1 MSMDL
6 SLIIPSFIAGVL
18 TFLAPCTLPL
28 VPAYLGFISGVSSKD
43 LHDPEKVPSI
53 RKRIFLNGVLYALGF
68 SVVFILF
75 GTLFGLGGVALAQ
88 YRPVLQQIGGV
99 LVIIFGLYLLKIVKI
114 PGLSLLNSEKRFPLA
129 KILKPGKPINSLLFG
144 AAFAFGWTPCV
155 GPILGSVLT
164 LAAGSATVWKGAFLL
179 GVFSL
184 GLAIPFLAIAAMI
197 GHASHMVELVSR
209 YLDRISVIG
218 GIFLLLLGILIV
230 TNNIGEWTSLFYRAF
245 HFINYDALLNYL

>member
-1 MSMDL
+1 MDL
-6 SLIIPSFIAGVL
+6 SIIISSFIAGVL

-43 LHDPEKVPSI
+43 LHDPKIVGSV
-53 RKRIFLNGVLYALGF
+53 RKRIFFNGVLYTVGF
-68 SVVFILF
+68 SIVFILF
-75 GTLFGLGGVALAQ
+75 GTLFGLGGAALGQ
-88 YRPVLQQIGGV
+88 YRPLLQKIGGV
-99 LVIIFGLYLLKIVKI
+99 LVIIFGLYMLKVVKI
-114 PGLSLLNSEKRFPLA
+114 PGLSFLSSEQRFPFA

-164 LAAGSATVWKGAFLL
+164 LAAATATVGKGAFLL

-184 GLAIPFLAIAAMI
+184 GLALPFLAIAAMI
-197 GHASHMVELVSR
+197 GHASHMVELVSH

-218 GIFLLLLGILIV
+218 GLFLLLLGILIV
-230 TNNIGEWTSLFYRAF
+230 TNNIGEWTGLFYRVF